1 MNRVNRSLKDLTILY
16 AEDDPDTLNLTA
28 MVLEDYVGRL
38 ILAKNGQEAWHLFNQ
53 HRIDAVITDILMPK
67 LSGLDLVGLIRH
79 STQPNVP
86 IIITSA
92 HTEVK
97 YLLEAINLKVDN
109 YILKPIEIYSLLKV
123 LQRAILPVVQAK
135 EIEAQNLLIKAIST
149 FVGGKKIEIV
159 KFLIEHCDE
168 DKVFHGSYE
177 DILVHLNVSKP
188 TIVKTFKQLM
198 NAGILIKVR
207 NKVYRFHQDF
217 LLENMQL

>member
-38 ILAKNGQEAWHLFNQ
+38 ILAKNGQEAWNLFNQ
-53 HRIDAVITDILMPK
+53 HKIDALLQDILMPK
-67 LSGLDLVGLIRH
+67 LGGLDLVVLNRQ

-109 YILKPIEIYSLLKV
+109 YILKPIEIDSLLKD
-123 LQRAILPVVQAK
+123 LQRAILPDVQAK

-159 KFLIEHCDE
+159 KYLIEQCDE
-168 DKVFHGSYE
+168 DKVLHGSYE
-177 DILVHLNVSKP
+177 DILMHLNVTKP

-198 NAGILIKVR
+198 NARILIKVR
-207 NKVYRFHQDF
+207 NKVYRFLQDF
-217 LLENMQL
+217 LIENMRF

>member
-53 HRIDAVITDILMPK
+53 P
-67 LSGLDLVGLIRH
+67 
-79 STQPNVP
+79 
-86 IIITSA
+86 
-92 HTEVK
+92 EVK
-97 YLLEAINLKVDN
+97 YLLEAISLKVDN
-109 YILKPIEIYSLLKV
+109 YILKPIEIDSLLKV
-123 LQRAILPVVQAK
+123 LQRAILPMVQAK